1 MIYIRLSKVDIIWSK
16 SQTQNEIF
24 QYDQNQG
31 DKQRV
36 QIGIHLTGK
45 KTPSVAIYLPLP
57 WYSIQMYIKYRITDF
72 LTDFSIVSQ
81 IELPL
86 YVYAYLCT
94 FCFQLFQMPI
104 HYWGHF
110 RSIAIPST
118 ASFVFVFYF
127 YHSIVISYVKRMAF
141 KTTLLNFYQ
150 WNAHYNISINIIKM
164 TV

>member
-1 MIYIRLSKVDIIWSK
+1 M
-16 SQTQNEIF
+16 F
-24 QYDQNQG
+24 QYDQNQE
-31 DKQRV
+31 DKQRSPDRNLV
-36 QIGIHLTGK
+36 NRNPPPPLSIATH
-45 KTPSVAIYLPLP
+45 LPLL
-57 WYSIQMYIKYRITDF
+57 WYTIQMYIKHRIINF

-110 RSIAIPST
+110 RSIAIFST
-118 ASFVFVFYF
+118 ASFMFVFYF
-127 YHSIVISYVKRMAF
+127 YYSIVISYVKLKAF

-150 WNAHYNISINIIKM
+150 WNEHYKHQYKYNKKRKYKI
-164 TV
+164 